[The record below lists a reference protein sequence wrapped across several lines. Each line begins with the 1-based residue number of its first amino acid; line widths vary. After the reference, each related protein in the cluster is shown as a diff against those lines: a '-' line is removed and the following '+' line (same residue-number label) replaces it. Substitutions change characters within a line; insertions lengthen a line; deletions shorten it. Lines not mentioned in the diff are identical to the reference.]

1 MKRKGFAA
9 AAAVLLLLGG
19 MWWWTGPRQAL
30 DGPPGL
36 SASAGGKTTE
46 VKCWGANWVSPNAT
60 YNACGDAP
68 TAPAARPY
76 QPVVYV
82 KEGTK
87 ALTLSYPV
95 APSQMTVRFTP
106 DSGEPGTVLY
116 EGSGKQELSIPLP
129 EDFRGIYEVSEVWNN
144 VPPATGDAQRGFL
157 VVREGEDPGD
167 PKLAEPPE
175 LTVTDLEGNRVSAQ
189 RGSYAWYIW
198 HGGEEMEGII
208 ADALHPL
215 QMTDLPVIAAQPGD
229 RLKLQFTVPPDE
241 ISVWAWSVGKGIDQ
255 EPTQAETFLGDEL
268 LLPETDDPTVYEV
281 RGGWSLV
288 GDTSGEVSYVILVP

>member
-19 MWWWTGPRQAL
+19 VWWWTGSRQAL

-36 SASAGGKTTE
+36 SVSAGGKTTE
-46 VKCWGANWVSPNAT
+46 VKCWSAHWDSPTTCFVAD
-60 YNACGDAP
+60 GDVP
-68 TAPAARPY
+68 TAPAARLY

-82 KEGTK
+82 TEGTK

-95 APSQMTVRFTP
+95 APSQMTVRITP
-106 DSGEPGTVLY
+106 DSGEPGAVLY
-116 EGSGKQELSIPLP
+116 EGGGKRELSIPLP
-129 EDFRGIYEVSEVWNN
+129 EDFRGIYEVSEVWNT

-157 VVREGEDPGD
+157 VVGEGEGPGD

-175 LTVTDLEGNRVSAQ
+175 LMVADLEGNQVLAQ
-189 RGSYAWYIW
+189 RGSYSWYIW
-198 HGGEEMEGII
+198 QGGEEIEGII

-215 QMTDLPVIAAQPGD
+215 QMTDLPVISAQPGG
-229 RLKLQFTVPPDE
+229 RLRLQFAVPPDE
-241 ISVWAWSVGKGIDQ
+241 ISVWAWSVGKGIEQ
-255 EPTQAETFLGDEL
+255 EPTQAETFLSDEL

-281 RGGWSLV
+281 RASWSLV
-288 GDTSGEVSYVILVP
+288 GEATGEVSYVVLVS

>member
-19 MWWWTGPRQAL
+19 VWWWTGPRHAL

-36 SASAGGKTTE
+36 SVSAGGKTTE
-46 VKCWGANWVSPNAT
+46 VKCWGANWASPNAT

-68 TAPAARPY
+68 TAPAARAE
-76 QPVVYV
+76 QPVIYV
-82 KEGTK
+82 TEGTEE
-87 ALTLSYPV
+87 LTLSYPV
-95 APSQMTVRFTP
+95 APSQVTVRVTP

-116 EGSGKQELSIPLP
+116 EGGGKRELSIPLP
-129 EDFRGIYEVSEVWNN
+129 EDFRGIYEVSEIWNN

-157 VVREGEDPGD
+157 VMGKGEDPGD
-167 PKLAEPPE
+167 PKLAKPPE
-175 LTVTDLEGNRVSAQ
+175 LMVTDLEGNQVSAQ
-189 RGSYAWYIW
+189 RGSYSWYIW
-198 HGGEEMEGII
+198 HGGEEIEGII

-215 QMTDLPVIAAQPGD
+215 QMTDLPVISAQPGD

-241 ISVWAWSVGKGIDQ
+241 ISVWAWSVGRGIEQ
-255 EPTQAETFLGDEL
+255 EPIQAETFLGDEL

-281 RGGWSLV
+281 RGSWSLV
-288 GDTSGEVSYVILVP
+288 GDTSGEVSYVMLVS

>member
-1 MKRKGFAA
+1 MKRTGFAA
-9 AAAVLLLLGG
+9 AAAVLLLLAGV
-19 MWWWTGPRQAL
+19 WWWAGPRNAL
-30 DGPPGL
+30 DGPPKL
-36 SASAGGKTTE
+36 TVSAGEEPAQVGCWSAHWDSPTTCF
-46 VKCWGANWVSPNAT
+46 VAD
-60 YNACGDAP
+60 GDVP

-82 KEGTK
+82 TEGTK

-95 APSQMTVRFTP
+95 APSQVTVRVTP
-106 DSGEPGTVLY
+106 DSGEPGAVLY
-116 EGSGKQELSIPLP
+116 EGDGERELSIPLP
-129 EDFRGIYEVSEVWNN
+129 EDFRGIYEVSEIWNN

-157 VVREGEDPGD
+157 VVGEGEDPGD

-175 LTVTDLEGNRVSAQ
+175 LTVTDLEGNRVVAQ

-215 QMTDLPVIAAQPGD
+215 QMTDLPVISTQPGG
-229 RLKLQFTVPPDE
+229 RLKLQFAVPPDE
-241 ISVWAWSVGKGIDQ
+241 ISVWAWSVGKGIEQ
-255 EPTQAETFLGDEL
+255 EPIQAEMFLGDEL

-281 RGGWSLV
+281 RGSWSLV
-288 GDTSGEVSYVILVP
+288 GETSGEVSYVMLVS

>member
-9 AAAVLLLLGG
+9 AAAVLLLLAGV
-19 MWWWTGPRQAL
+19 WWWTGPRQAL

-36 SASAGGKTTE
+36 SVSAGGKTTE
-46 VKCWGANWVSPNAT
+46 VKCWGANWASPNAT

-68 TAPAARPY
+68 TAPAARAN
-76 QPVVYV
+76 QPVIYV
-82 KEGTK
+82 TEGTE

-95 APSQMTVRFTP
+95 APSQVTVRITP
-106 DSGEPGTVLY
+106 DSGEPGAVLY

-157 VVREGEDPGD
+157 VVGQGESPGD

-175 LTVTDLEGNRVSAQ
+175 LMVTDLEGNQVSAQ

-198 HGGEEMEGII
+198 QGGEEIEGII
-208 ADALHPL
+208 ADAPHPL
-215 QMTDLPVIAAQPGD
+215 EMTDLPVLAARPGD
-229 RLKLQFTVPPDE
+229 RLKLQFTIPPDE
-241 ISVWAWSVGKGIDQ
+241 VSVWAWPVEKGIEQ
-255 EPTQAETFLGDEL
+255 EPAQAEMFLGNEL
-268 LLPETDDPTVYEV
+268 PLPETDGPTVYEV
-281 RGGWSLV
+281 RGSWRLV
-288 GDTSGEVSYVILVP
+288 GETSGEVSYVILVP